1 MPRPG
6 SHKYD
11 IKRRDLRKKLEDKGT
26 ASDGTATERA
36 NKELQ
41 DDPPRT
47 LPRSRNGRILSPKGT
62 DNRPGRQ
69 GGRQ

>member
-11 IKRRDLRKKLEDKGT
+11 IKRRKLRKELEDKAIATDGT
-26 ASDGTATERA
+26 ASEQA
-36 NKELQ
+36 NRELQ

-47 LPRSRNGRILSPKGT
+47 LPRSRNGRILSPKGS
-62 DNRPGRQ
+62 DNRPGRP
-69 GGRQ
+69 R

>member
-11 IKRRDLRKKLEDKGT
+11 IKRRRLRKELEDGGIAPDAK
-26 ASDGTATERA
+26 ASEQA

-47 LPRSRNGRILSPKGT
+47 LPRSRNGRILSPKGS
-62 DNRPGRQ
+62 DNRPGRP
-69 GGRQ
+69 R

>member
-26 ASDGTATERA
+26 APDGAATERA

-62 DNRPGRQ
+62 DNRPGRP
-69 GGRQ
+69 R